1 MSLWSFQ
8 GARELG
14 APALHEAAPRRGS
27 VPQISTACGGL
38 RREPTR
44 ETRSTSSRRTG
55 SSDDAE
61 HELEP
66 STSPAASGVRAQD
79 SLERRGSSR
88 TFRYGYLVTT
98 SPQSSTPP
106 STAASP
112 KGLAH
117 RLRVLPTFV
126 VCRVVCT
133 RPGNVFTADV

>member
-8 GARELG
+8 GARELE
-14 APALHEAAPRRGS
+14 APALHEAAPQRGS
-27 VPQISTACGGL
+27 VPQNSTACGRL
-38 RREPTR
+38 PREPTR

-66 STSPAASGVRAQD
+66 STSPAASGTATLLR
-79 SLERRGSSR
+79 LHPNHRPHLRR
-88 TFRYGYLVTT
+88 LP
-98 SPQSSTPP
+98 PQ
-106 STAASP
+106 

-126 VCRVVCT
+126 V
-133 RPGNVFTADV
+133 